1 MTDQQII
8 ELARKLGWNVE
19 HQETNK
25 MLILFAKAIQ
35 ERSTNEVQVSSR

>member
-8 ELARKLGWNVE
+8 DLARQLGWNIE

-35 ERSTNEVQVSSR
+35 ERSINEVQVSPR